1 MLTKKQI
8 NEAKIIYKKNKYI
21 EMSIKIYNIHI
32 QKHENIKVYSN
43 GC

>member
-32 QKHENIKVYSN
+32 
-43 GC
+43 

>member
-21 EMSIKIYNIHI
+21 EMSIKIYSIHI
-32 QKHENIKVYSN
+32 
-43 GC
+43 